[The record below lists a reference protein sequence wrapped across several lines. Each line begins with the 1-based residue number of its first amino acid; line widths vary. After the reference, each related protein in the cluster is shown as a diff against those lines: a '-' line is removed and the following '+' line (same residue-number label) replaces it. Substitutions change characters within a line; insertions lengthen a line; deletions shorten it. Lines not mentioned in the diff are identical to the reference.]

1 MQRAV
6 MAALTLALMI
16 DGAAAASAQPASIA
30 PAGALAAVTST
41 KPSLYLRAQ
50 GRLRELGE
58 YKGPVN
64 GRRDAA
70 TVAAIKKFQMI
81 KKLPVSGRLTPETVK
96 ALGV

>member
-30 PAGALAAVTST
+30 PAGAAAVTPI
-41 KPSLYLRAQ
+41 KQSLYLRAQ
-50 GRLRELGE
+50 GRLRELGD